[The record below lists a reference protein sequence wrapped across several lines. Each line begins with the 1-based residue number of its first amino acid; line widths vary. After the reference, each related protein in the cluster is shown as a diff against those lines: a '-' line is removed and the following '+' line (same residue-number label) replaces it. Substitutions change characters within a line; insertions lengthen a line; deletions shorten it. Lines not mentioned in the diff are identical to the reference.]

1 MRAHRTPW
9 LVITTAAVLTLAA
22 CGGSSSADDEATGA
36 AGAGGEAAEDVSGD
50 ITVLT
55 NRTDLV
61 DTTFAEYK
69 ETFEGLYPDVT
80 VSFEAITDYEGEVRI
95 RMNTSDYGDVLLIP
109 NSITADQ
116 LPSFFSPL
124 GTVEELSEEYR
135 YVNEQ
140 AYEGEVYGLAIVGNA
155 QGMVY
160 NKAVWEEA
168 GITEPPTTPEEFQS
182 ALQAIADST
191 DAVPLYT
198 NYADGWPLTQIE
210 NNRGAISANPDAV
223 NELAQSDAP
232 WAEGEEHYI
241 MDSLI
246 FDAVEA
252 GLTED
257 DPTTTEW
264 ELSKELLATGQ
275 VATMVL
281 GSWSVVQMQELADNP
296 DDIGF
301 MPFPNQVDGT
311 FYSASAG
318 DYKNAVNVNS
328 EHQEAARA
336 WVDWFANESGYAED
350 QGGLT
355 PRLDGPN
362 PETLADFEELGV
374 ELLEINPAPA
384 GEEGLVQNID
394 AAAEIGLFEPIYRQR
409 LVDAARGA
417 SDETKEQIF
426 EDLNTRWAEARA
438 TVTAE

>member
-36 AGAGGEAAEDVSGD
+36 VGAGGEAAEDVSGD

-69 ETFEGLYPDVT
+69 ETFEGLYPEVT
-80 VSFEAITDYEGEVRI
+80 VNFEAITDYEGEVRI

-124 GTVEELSEEYR
+124 GSVEELGEEYR

-168 GITEPPTTPEEFQS
+168 GITEPPATPEEFQS

-223 NELAQSDAP
+223 NELVQSDAP

-281 GSWSVVQMQELADNP
+281 GSWSVVQMQELADDP
-296 DDIGF
+296 DNIGF

-328 EHQEAARA
+328 ENQEAARA

-438 TVTAE
+438 AVTAE